1 MADREIRLIGSFQDD
16 ITPKLNKLNRQ
27 LLGTIKQ
34 FEKLQGKIAPVAAEM
49 AKFNTAAAATSGN
62 LKTQR
67 SAIEENIRM
76 LRQYRTELSRTA
88 NAQSR
93 MGRGGMPRPPR
104 GGGGGGGP
112 IPPLAGGRGAPRGG
126 GGGRGGGG
134 YDGGGIGAG
143 VFGVTLGTQLGNMMT
158 NAIVAGFQAGTKLM
172 MMPFRAGANALGERL
187 RDEMQDIRTAGGL
200 FSISEVSKQ
209 QGKGGLFGTFYD
221 AEKYTKDQ
229 NRYLAKLAGS
239 LPGDTQQYINVA
251 RQIAD
256 GIFRIVTNDEK
267 NAVKTAQILAGAR
280 GASPTEMKQFGMGGG
295 SARAAAGKEMVGEM
309 TKLTVLAGMGG
320 RGGQGAHG
328 LPMLIERMFSEQQ
341 VSMGMFRRYA
351 AIFGDPMIKNALER
365 NLGKINA
372 TTKDTNARFL
382 ALQNTLREIVTDDL
396 VERMRKSVSGTIEA
410 LRTAFLNPEV
420 GLLGLGRPI
429 MRTVKVFDKFG
440 QQLMNASGQIET
452 DQIAIFDYLRD
463 IFSGIMIP
471 LMPIIDKLPE
481 IFDPF
486 LKLAEALDTMRT
498 EAMFFL
504 KTFNQYKGGLEDIA
518 KNFVGMSDL
527 ARETFRGT
535 IPFRAGL
542 SALNNALRRLGAYDL
557 KEFADIAKQLENPNV
572 GVKELG
578 NTLKGMIDKFLGSKA
593 AEKIGYQIGTVV
605 GIVIAQVGELM
616 KAATGT
622 ATAGGLA
629 KGFGEGFRAAGGPE
643 GVSNI
648 IRSVFQLF
656 GKLLLEVVK
665 AAPLET
671 AMAAALFFLPGAI
684 AGLVSQALSG
694 GFVRALS
701 RAPSLP
707 TKMPGPRAPGTLGP
721 KGGGFIPAL
730 DKLKAP
736 NIIAPIKSA
745 FAYIAQEIRAAFSLL
760 KMGNFGAVFRG
771 LLTPFKAMG
780 GAIKNLPGLFIK
792 GARGLGKFGGVITA
806 VIAAF
811 DVFGALL
818 SGKDIWE
825 ALGAAAGPVVG
836 TVIGFALGGPIGAAI
851 GSFIGGLEPVTTF
864 FTGVFKGLGE
874 VFGAVGAT
882 IGPIFE
888 GLGTAIMSII
898 DLGGS
903 LISMFNPFAGAISSA
918 TGEID
923 TMKAIIIATKVILWP
938 VVGAFQLLEQ
948 VINLITAGL
957 KGLELAVLY
966 ARLGLAQLNPF
977 GNEAA
982 KQKLIDAI
990 RRVEGELAAETDK
1003 FAKSF
1008 ARHSQY
1014 YVTEADK
1021 AGAAMRNVAS
1031 SAKEA
1036 AKNLKPLSA
1045 KEAIAQGKAS
1055 GLTPTASDM
1064 NWYNKATGKP
1074 ATTPTAANVPAA
1086 VPPPAA
1092 NPVPAI
1098 QALNTKQAGTNAL
1111 LAQINAK
1118 TLPGGQV
1125 NPIPAIQALNV
1136 KQAGANAFLAQ
1147 LKTQVVT
1154 SADGVKKQIGA
1165 SSNAQQAKI
1174 QGVTT
1179 AINNLSAKFTAGMP
1193 VKVINTPTVKFD
1205 MGGVGPVGGG
1215 IGGFPKTSGYGMR
1228 WGKMHTG
1235 NDYGMPVGTKLGIGG
1250 PGKVLGAGNW
1260 GGYGNAMDIGGPG
1273 GMVYRFAHLSKIN
1286 APVGANLPPGY
1297 PFALSGNTGRSTGPH
1312 LHFEARP
1319 GGGGPVPPDAFASI
1333 IRANFAG
1340 TAIGPLMGAMQ
1351 NEMKGMPYGAQLAVA
1366 NSDEIF
1372 MKPKQ
1377 MAGVIEGAARAGAEG
1392 TGNITTGPITI
1403 SIDGYNK
1410 DPKELTEVI
1419 ASQLINAMYRKSR
1432 SEVLTS

>member
-1 MADREIRLIGSFQDD
+1 MAPF
-16 ITPKLNKLNRQ
+16 
-27 LLGTIKQ
+27 
-34 FEKLQGKIAPVAAEM
+34 
-49 AKFNTAAAATSGN
+49 KFGA
-62 LKTQR
+62 Q
-67 SAIEENIRM
+67 AI
-76 LRQYRTELSRTA
+76 
-88 NAQSR
+88 
-93 MGRGGMPRPPR
+93 
-104 GGGGGGGP
+104 
-112 IPPLAGGRGAPRGG
+112 
-126 GGGRGGGG
+126 
-134 YDGGGIGAG
+134 
-143 VFGVTLGTQLGNMMT
+143 
-158 NAIVAGFQAGTKLM
+158 
-172 MMPFRAGANALGERL
+172 GERI
-187 RDEMQDIRTAGGL
+187 RDEMSDVRTAGGL
-200 FSISEVSKQ
+200 FAISKRMDKSI
-209 QGKGGLFGTFYD
+209 FGTF
-221 AEKYTKDQ
+221 AEAENYTKEQ

-239 LPGDTQQYINVA
+239 LPGDTQEYIQVSK
-251 RQIAD
+251 QIAD
-256 GIFRIVTNDEK
+256 GIFTVVSEDAK
-267 NAVKTAQILAGAR
+267 NAQKLAQTLATTR
-280 GASPTEMKQFGMGGG
+280 GASAAEIAKLSG
-295 SARAAAGKEMVGEM
+295 SGTTAMQATGKELVGEM
-309 TKLTVLAGMGG
+309 TKLTVLAGLGG
-320 RGGQGAHG
+320 RQGAFG
-328 LPMLIERMFSEQQ
+328 LPQLTERMIAEQKI
-341 VSMGMFRRYA
+341 SMGMFQRYS
-351 AIFGDPMIKNALER
+351 AIFRDPMIKGALER
-365 NLGKINA
+365 NIKNINA
-372 TTKDTNARFL
+372 TGKNTAARL
-382 ALQNTLREIVTDDL
+382 EALQKTFQEIVTPEL
-396 VERMRKSVSGTIEA
+396 VRRYQRTTAGVLEA
-410 LRTAFLNPEV
+410 LKTAFLNPEV
-420 GLLGLGRPI
+420 GLLGLGRPLGAAVT
-429 MRTVKVFDKFG
+429 RFDEFG
-440 QQLMNASGQIET
+440 RAMGEIGGKMVPLVNTFEKNGKLYGYTLDKQGRATRQLVEVATEQIS
-452 DQIAIFDYLRD
+452 IFDSLRD
-463 IFSGIMIP
+463 VFANVMIV
-471 LMPIIDKLPE
+471 LQPIIENIAL
-481 IFDPF
+481 IFDPLANLGGILSGFRDATMKFQSAFERYREF
-486 LKLAEALDTMRT
+486 LVGAAK
-498 EAMFFL
+498 
-504 KTFNQYKGGLEDIA
+504 DIA
-518 KNFVGMSDL
+518 DEKTRLQFT
-527 ARETFRGT
+527 AT
-535 IPFRAGL
+535 IPLRASLQTINDALRAYGGYAGDAMAEFNRV
-542 SALNNALRRLGAYDL
+542 SALLA
-557 KEFADIAKQLENPNV
+557 NPAT
-572 GVKELG
+572 GMEEMG
-578 NTLKGMIDKFLGSKA
+578 RILKGMIEKFLSSKFA
-593 AEKIGYQIGTVV
+593 AKIGNGIGTVIGTV
-605 GIVIAQVGELM
+605 LAEVANMM
-616 KAATGT
+616 K
-622 ATAGGLA
+622 ATAGLA
-629 KGFGEGFRAAGGPE
+629 TGGKLAEGFSAGFKAVGGPQAF
-643 GVSNI
+643 SDI
-648 IRSVFQLF
+648 IKSVFHIF
-656 GKLLLEVVK
+656 GKLLLEIVK
-665 AAPLET
+665 AAPLE
-671 AMAAALFFLPGAI
+671 AAIVAALFFLPGAI

-694 GFVRALS
+694 GIARALS
-701 RAPSLP
+701 KAPSLP
-707 TKMPGPRAPGTLGP
+707 TVMPGPRAPGTAGP

-745 FAYIAQEIRAAFSLL
+745 FAYIAQEIRAGFALL
-760 KMGNFGAVFRG
+760 KMGKFGIVFQG
-771 LLTPFKAMG
+771 LLTPFKALG
-780 GAIKNLPGLFIK
+780 GAIKNLPSLFAE
-792 GARGLGKFGGVITA
+792 GAKGLGKFGGAITA
-806 VIAAF
+806 IVAAIDF
-811 DVFGALL
+811 FGALL

-898 DLGGS
+898 NLGGS
-903 LISMFNPFAGAISSA
+903 LISTFNPFAGAIGSA

-938 VVGAFQLLEQ
+938 IVGALQLLEQ
-948 VINLITAGL
+948 VINLTTVGL

-982 KQKLIDAI
+982 KQKLIGAI

-1003 FAKSF
+1003 FGKSF

-1014 YVTEADK
+1014 YVTEVDK
-1021 AGAAMRNVAS
+1021 AGTAMRNVAS

-1036 AKNLKPLSA
+1036 ATNLTKYQ
-1045 KEAIAQGKAS
+1045 KKTREAIAQGKAS

-1064 NWYNKATGKP
+1064 DWYNKATGKP
-1074 ATTPTAANVPAA
+1074 ATTPTATNVPAA

-1092 NPVPAI
+1092 NPVPTIQALNTEQVGTNALLAQINAKILPSGQVNPIPAI
-1098 QALNTKQAGTNAL
+1098 QALNTKQARTNAL

-1179 AINNLSAKFTAGMP
+1179 AINNLSAKFTAGMAVRVINTPTVKFDMGGVGPVGGGGGGGTPSAAKSGGVPPVANPVPALQALNVKQSGANALLNQVKLAAAQTKAQVAASSNAQQARIREVTASVNHLNAKLAAGIP

-1205 MGGVGPVGGG
+1205 MGGMGPVGGG

-1286 APVGANLPPGY
+1286 APVGAMLPPGY

-1319 GGGGPVPPDAFASI
+1319 GGGGPVPPDAFANI

>member
-1 MADREIRLIGSFQDD
+1 MDKPIFGNF
-16 ITPKLNKLNRQ
+16 
-27 LLGTIKQ
+27 
-34 FEKLQGKIAPVAAEM
+34 AE
-49 AKFNTAAAATSGN
+49 A
-62 LKTQR
+62 
-67 SAIEENIRM
+67 EN
-76 LRQYRTELSRTA
+76 
-88 NAQSR
+88 
-93 MGRGGMPRPPR
+93 
-104 GGGGGGGP
+104 
-112 IPPLAGGRGAPRGG
+112 
-126 GGGRGGGG
+126 
-134 YDGGGIGAG
+134 
-143 VFGVTLGTQLGNMMT
+143 
-158 NAIVAGFQAGTKLM
+158 
-172 MMPFRAGANALGERL
+172 
-187 RDEMQDIRTAGGL
+187 
-200 FSISEVSKQ
+200 
-209 QGKGGLFGTFYD
+209 
-221 AEKYTKDQ
+221 YTKEQ

-239 LPGDTQQYINVA
+239 LPGDTQEYVQVSK
-251 RQIAD
+251 QIAD
-256 GIFRIVTNDEK
+256 GIFTVVSQDAK
-267 NAVKTAQILAGAR
+267 NAQKLAQTMAATR
-280 GASPTEMKQFGMGGG
+280 GASAAEIAKLSG
-295 SARAAAGKEMVGEM
+295 SGTTAMQATGKELVGEM
-309 TKLTVLAGMGG
+309 TKLTVLAGLGG
-320 RGGQGAHG
+320 RQGAYG
-328 LPMLIERMFSEQQ
+328 LPQLTERMIAEQEI
-341 VSMGMFRRYA
+341 SMGMFQRYS
-351 AIFGDPMIKNALER
+351 AIFRDPMIKGALER
-365 NLGKINA
+365 NIKNINA
-372 TTKDTNARFL
+372 TGKTTAARL
-382 ALQNTLREIVTDDL
+382 EALQKTFQEIVTPEL
-396 VERMRKSVSGTIEA
+396 VRRYQRTTAGVLEA
-410 LRTAFLNPEV
+410 LKTAFLNPEV
-420 GLLGLGRPI
+420 GLLGLGRPLGAAVT
-429 MRTVKVFDKFG
+429 RFDEFG
-440 QQLMNASGQIET
+440 RAMGEVGGKMVPLVNTFEKNGKLYGYTLDKQGRATRQLVEVATEQIS
-452 DQIAIFDYLRD
+452 IFDSLRD
-463 IFSGIMIP
+463 VFANVMIV
-471 LMPIIDKLPE
+471 LQPIIDNIAL
-481 IFDPF
+481 IFDPLANLGGILSGFRDATMKFQSAFERYREF
-486 LKLAEALDTMRT
+486 LVGAAK
-498 EAMFFL
+498 
-504 KTFNQYKGGLEDIA
+504 DIA
-518 KNFVGMSDL
+518 DEKSRLQFT
-527 ARETFRGT
+527 AT
-535 IPFRAGL
+535 IPIRASLQTINDALRAYGGYAGDAMVEFNRV
-542 SALNNALRRLGAYDL
+542 SAL
-557 KEFADIAKQLENPNV
+557 LENPAT
-572 GVKELG
+572 GIEEMG
-578 NTLKGMIDKFLGSKA
+578 RILKGMIEKFLSSEFA
-593 AEKIGYQIGTVV
+593 AKIGSGIGTVIGTV
-605 GIVIAQVGELM
+605 LSEVANMM
-616 KAATGT
+616 KAAAGLATG
-622 ATAGGLA
+622 GKLA
-629 KGFGEGFRAAGGPE
+629 KGFSAGFTAAGGPQAFAD
-643 GVSNI
+643 I
-648 IRSVFQLF
+648 IKSVFHIF

-671 AMAAALFFLPGAI
+671 AMVAALLFLPGAI

-694 GFVRALS
+694 GFVRA
-701 RAPSLP
+701 
-707 TKMPGPRAPGTLGP
+707 
-721 KGGGFIPAL
+721 

-745 FAYIAQEIRAAFSLL
+745 FAHIAQEIRDAFSLL
-760 KMGNFGAVFRG
+760 KMGKDKFGVVFRG

-851 GSFIGGLEPVTTF
+851 GSFIGRLKPVTDF
-864 FTGVFKGLGE
+864 FTGVFKGIGE
-874 VFGAVGAT
+874 AVGPIWDALT
-882 IGPIFE
+882 I
-888 GLGTAIMSII
+888 AIDAII
-898 DLGGS
+898 GSFGS
-903 LISMFNPFAGAISSA
+903 LFSIVGGVVGSLFGF
-918 TGEID
+918 TGELGLLN
-923 TMKAIIIATKVILWP
+923 TVFIATKVILTP
-938 VVGAFQLLEQ
+938 FVGLFNGIAAALL
-948 VINLITAGL
+948 LF
-957 KGLELAVLY
+957 K
-966 ARLGLAQLNPF
+966 LGLIQIDKFINNKFQGDNRAGRLAAAESETYAQLDKIVTN
-977 GNEAA
+977 
-982 KQKLIDAI
+982 QKKWNDNLLKPI
-990 RRVEGELAAETDK
+990 
-1003 FAKSF
+1003 
-1008 ARHSQY
+1008 
-1014 YVTEADK
+1014 DK
-1021 AGAAMRNVAS
+1021 AQAAINDLSGSAS
-1031 SAKEA
+1031 KASV
-1036 AKNLKPLSA
+1036 NLTEYQK
-1045 KEAIAQGKAS
+1045 KTREAIAQGKAS

-1064 NWYNKATGKP
+1064 DWYNKATGKP

-1125 NPIPAIQALNV
+1125 NPIPAIQTLNV

-1193 VKVINTPTVKFD
+1193 VRVINTPTVKFD
-1205 MGGVGPVGGG
+1205 MGGIGPVGGG

-1228 WGKMHTG
+1228 WGKMHQG